1 MILQRA
7 TMAIRLKSKK
17 TVLVLAAGIFLVGGW
32 GVPAARAVESYIIAD
47 QQTGHIFASRNRDQ
61 RRQVASLTKVAL
73 GVVILDAAEIK
84 LISLA
89 EQVRIPA
96 EAMRAGGANPAG
108 LQEGDVVSLRD
119 LLYCALMSSDNV
131 AATALAHHVGRRL
144 PNPTRLDPVGNFV
157 AHMNALARNLRM
169 RRTLFLNPHG
179 IDSMQGTLPVST
191 ALDMARLTRYAY
203 TDGDFRFFVSQR
215 TREID
220 VLREGQRM
228 SVTLRNTNQLLGQD
242 GIDGVKTGFTNRAG
256 YCLIVSSWKNPEVI
270 RRGDSVVQN
279 QRRLIVVVLGAHTN
293 EARFSE
299 GLRFIRTGWSLYDQ
313 WARAGRV
320 VNKKDTL

>member
-1 MILQRA
+1 
-7 TMAIRLKSKK
+7 
-17 TVLVLAAGIFLVGGW
+17 
-32 GVPAARAVESYIIAD
+32 
-47 QQTGHIFASRNRDQ
+47 
-61 RRQVASLTKVAL
+61 
-73 GVVILDAAEIK
+73 
-84 LISLA
+84 
-89 EQVRIPA
+89 
-96 EAMRAGGANPAG
+96 